1 MPNIIEL
8 FISYAVFHSI
18 CFFLIVVAYLNVIA
32 GGIAY
37 GLDRLVMLLAGES
50 SIRDVIAFPKT
61 TTAQCALTKTPSAV
75 DPQQLKDLAFPKSSS

>member
-1 MPNIIEL
+1 L
-8 FISYAVFHSI
+8 DSI
-18 CFFLIVVAYLNVIA
+18 DVSVCLLLWCIGNFTA

-61 TTAQCALTKTPSAV
+61 TTAQCALTKAPSAV
-75 DPQQLKDLAFPKSSS
+75 DPQQLKDLAFPKSTL